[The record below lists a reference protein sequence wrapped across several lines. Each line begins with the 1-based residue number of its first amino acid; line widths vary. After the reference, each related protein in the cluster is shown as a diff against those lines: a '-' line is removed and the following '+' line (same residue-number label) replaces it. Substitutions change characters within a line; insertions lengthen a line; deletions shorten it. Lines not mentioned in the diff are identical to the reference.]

1 MPVPLWGDGLTSHGL
16 VLPMGNAAYAESTH
30 VIANG
35 TCVVVAIVTICTSPG
50 LSGAVFPPLLFVIVF

>member
-1 MPVPLWGDGLTSHGL
+1 
-16 VLPMGNAAYAESTH
+16 MGNAAYAESTH